1 MISETYETYS
11 VEARYTVNTEPN
23 IFAFGIPPIKVI
35 APIVKHSWK
44 CENVLGCI

>member
-1 MISETYETYS
+1 MECVI
-11 VEARYTVNTEPN
+11 EPN

-35 APIVKHSWK
+35 APIGKHSNRTIE